1 MPTQIKELSTFRE
14 QAFEALKALGHP
26 IDEWLHDRKE
36 PANISRSFKII
47 KAPSYGKIKTLRPG
61 FTETIA
67 HPMHGAPIPRC
78 QAAKKRT
85 EGKIQC
91 SKFSL
96 KNNHLC
102 RTHGGAKGSGVQSA
116 QGRQNQ
122 IAAVTKYGHE
132 TRAKRSKRSA
142 ASKELKLLEKL
153 GKAIGLINAVGSRG
167 PYIKP
172 NRKGI
177 AMAHVSRKK

>member
-1 MPTQIKELSTFRE
+1 MLQE
-14 QAFEALKALGHP
+14 
-26 IDEWLHDRKE
+26 
-36 PANISRSFKII
+36 SRSFKII
-47 KAPSYGKIKTLRPG
+47 KAPSYGKIKNLRPG
-61 FTETIA
+61 FTETIP

-96 KNNHLC
+96 KNNPLC
-102 RTHGGAKGSGVQSA
+102 RTHGGAIGSGVQSPE
-116 QGRQNQ
+116 GRQNQ
-122 IAAVTKYGHE
+122 IAAVTKHGHE

-142 ASKELKLLEKL
+142 ASKELKLIEKL
-153 GKAIGLINAVGSRG
+153 GKVIGLINSAGSRG
-167 PYIKP
+167 CYYKP
-172 NRKGI
+172 NRKGT

>member
-1 MPTQIKELSTFRE
+1 VLFKLSSLPTC
-14 QAFEALKALGHP
+14 
-26 IDEWLHDRKE
+26 
-36 PANISRSFKII
+36 RSFKII
-47 KAPSYGKIKTLRPG
+47 KAPSYGKIKNLRPG
-61 FTETIA
+61 FTETIP
-67 HPMHGAPIPRC
+67 HPNHGTPIPRC

-85 EGKIQC
+85 KGKIQC
-91 SKFSL
+91 SKFAL

-102 RTHGGAKGSGVQSA
+102 RTHGGAKGSGVQSK
-116 QGRQNQ
+116 QGRQHQ
-122 IAAVTKYGHE
+122 ISELTKHGYE
-132 TRAKRSKRSA
+132 TRAKRSKRSV

-153 GKAIGLINAVGSRG
+153 GKVIGLINSAGSRG

>member
-1 MPTQIKELSTFRE
+1 ML
-14 QAFEALKALGHP
+14 HP
-26 IDEWLHDRKE
+26 
-36 PANISRSFKII
+36 SRSFKII
-47 KAPSYGKIKTLRPG
+47 KPPSYGKIKNLRPG

-102 RTHGGAKGSGVQSA
+102 RTHGGAIGSGVQSE

-122 IAAVTKYGHE
+122 IAAVTKHGHE
-132 TRAKRSKRSA
+132 TRAKRSKRGSA
-142 ASKELKLLEKL
+142 STELKLVEKL
-153 GKAIGLINAVGSRG
+153 GKAIGLINAAGSRG
-167 PYIKP
+167 PYYKP
-172 NRKGI
+172 NRIGI
-177 AMAHVSRKK
+177 SMAHVNKKRK

>member
-1 MPTQIKELSTFRE
+1 MLQ
-14 QAFEALKALGHP
+14 Q
-26 IDEWLHDRKE
+26 
-36 PANISRSFKII
+36 SRSFKVI
-47 KAPSYGKIKTLRPG
+47 KPPTYGKIKTLRPG
-61 FTETIA
+61 FTETIP

-102 RTHGGAKGSGVQSA
+102 KTHGGAKGSGVQSPE
-116 QGRQNQ
+116 GRQNQ

-153 GKAIGLINAVGSRG
+153 GKAIGLINAAGSRG